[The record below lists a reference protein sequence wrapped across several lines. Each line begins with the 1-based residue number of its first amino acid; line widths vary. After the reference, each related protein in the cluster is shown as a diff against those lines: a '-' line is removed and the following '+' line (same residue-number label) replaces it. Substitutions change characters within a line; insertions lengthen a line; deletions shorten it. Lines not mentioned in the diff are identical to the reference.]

1 MAERPASGEGERLLT
16 GIRTFNRQDD
26 RERMIKT
33 GENLFLFFFF
43 TLKEELILFQ
53 QQTPRTDYLLS

>member
-1 MAERPASGEGERLLT
+1 MAERPASGEGETVDWDKNIQLT
-16 GIRTFNRQDD
+16 GWQRKKKKI
-26 RERMIKT
+26 IKT
-33 GENLFLFFFF
+33 GENLFF